1 MSWLGK
7 IVGGTIGFALGGP
20 LGAIAGAAFGHTFDR
35 KNERLYISGQTRLST
50 GEEAQFTFFIAAF
63 SMLAKLAKAD
73 GDVSEEEI
81 DAINKFML
89 YDLNLDPESRMA
101 AMNIFN
107 AAIESSGSFD
117 DFAAQFGNQF
127 HVQPQML
134 ELMIDILLRVSIA
147 DGTMSE
153 SEERLIRSAVRIF
166 NFSDERYKKLKSTL
180 FSIFIFLAVTIPGIS
195 EISTI
200 FCESFRFRISRL
212 KGSSPSPIITKSIS
226 GNTFKRFLAEP
237 PVNIAPPTTIGR
249 AENFRFIRRIK
260 YKEEAS

>member
-35 KNERLYISGQTRLST
+35 KNERLYIGGQTRLST
-50 GEEAQFTFFIAAF
+50 GEEAQFTFFVAAF
-63 SMLAKLAKAD
+63 SMLGKLAKAD
-73 GDVSEEEI
+73 GRVSEEEI
-81 DAINKFML
+81 DAVNKFML

-107 AAIESSGSFD
+107 AAIESSESFD
-117 DFAAQFGNQF
+117 DFATQFYSQF
-127 HVQPQML
+127 RVQPQML

-166 NFSDERYKKLKSTL
+166 NFGDERYKKLKSKYVQEFGKYYATL
-180 FSIFIFLAVTIPGIS
+180 GCGKNDTDEHIKSRYRKLVMEYHPDKIVSKGLPEEFTKFAQDKFREIQDAYDSIRKERGI
-195 EISTI
+195 
-200 FCESFRFRISRL
+200 
-212 KGSSPSPIITKSIS
+212 K
-226 GNTFKRFLAEP
+226 
-237 PVNIAPPTTIGR
+237 
-249 AENFRFIRRIK
+249 
-260 YKEEAS
+260 

>member
-117 DFAAQFGNQF
+117 DFAAQFCSQF
-127 HVQPQML
+127 RVQPQML

-147 DGTMSE
+147 DGAMSE
-153 SEERLIRSAVRIF
+153 SEERLIRSAIRIF
-166 NFSDERYKKLKSTL
+166 NFSDERYKKLKSKYVQEFEKYYAILGCGKNDTNEHIKSQYRKL
-180 FSIFIFLAVTIPGIS
+180 VMEYHPDKIVSKGLPEEFTKFAQDKFREIQEAYDYIREERGI
-195 EISTI
+195 
-200 FCESFRFRISRL
+200 
-212 KGSSPSPIITKSIS
+212 K
-226 GNTFKRFLAEP
+226 
-237 PVNIAPPTTIGR
+237 
-249 AENFRFIRRIK
+249 
-260 YKEEAS
+260 

>member
-166 NFSDERYKKLKSTL
+166 NFSDERYKKLKSKYVQEFEKYYAILGCGKKDTNEHIKSQYRKL
-180 FSIFIFLAVTIPGIS
+180 VMEYHPDKIVSKGLPEEFTKFAQDKFREIQDAYDYIRKERGI
-195 EISTI
+195 
-200 FCESFRFRISRL
+200 
-212 KGSSPSPIITKSIS
+212 K
-226 GNTFKRFLAEP
+226 
-237 PVNIAPPTTIGR
+237 
-249 AENFRFIRRIK
+249 
-260 YKEEAS
+260 

>member
-1 MSWLGK
+1 MGWLGK

-35 KNERLYISGQTRLST
+35 KNEGLYIGEQTRLST

-73 GDVSEEEI
+73 GHVSEEEV
-81 DAINKFML
+81 DTVNKFML

-107 AAIESSGSFD
+107 AAIESSESFD
-117 DFAAQFGNQF
+117 DFAAQFYSQF
-127 HVQPQML
+127 SVQPQML

-153 SEERLIRSAVRIF
+153 SEERQIRSAARIF
-166 NFSDERYKKLKSTL
+166 HFSDERYNKLKSKYVQE
-180 FSIFIFLAVTIPGIS
+180 FEKYYAVLG
-195 EISTI
+195 
-200 FCESFRFRISRL
+200 C
-212 KGSSPSPIITKSIS
+212 G
-226 GNTFKRFLAEP
+226 
-237 PVNIAPPTTIGR
+237 
-249 AENFRFIRRIK
+249 ENDTDERIK
-260 YKEEAS
+260 SRYRKLVMEYHPDKIVSKGLPEEFTKFAEDKFREIQDAYDRIRKERGIK

>member
-73 GDVSEEEI
+73 GQVSEEEI
-81 DAINKFML
+81 DAVNKFML

-107 AAIESSGSFD
+107 AAVNSQENFNNFTTQLYS
-117 DFAAQFGNQF
+117 QFQS
-127 HVQPQML
+127 QPQIL

-147 DGTMSE
+147 DGDMSE
-153 SEERLIRSAVRIF
+153 NEETLIRSAARIF
-166 NFSDERYKKLKSTL
+166 NFSDERYKKLKSKYVQEFEKYYAILGCGKNDTNEHIKSQYRKL
-180 FSIFIFLAVTIPGIS
+180 VMEFHPDKIIS
-195 EISTI
+195 KGLPEEFTKFAQDKFREIQEAYDI
-200 FCESFRFRISRL
+200 VKKER
-212 KGSSPSPIITKSIS
+212 
-226 GNTFKRFLAEP
+226 
-237 PVNIAPPTTIGR
+237 NI
-249 AENFRFIRRIK
+249 K
-260 YKEEAS
+260 

>member
-1 MSWLGK
+1 MRLFTTPSNKEIKMSWLGK

-73 GDVSEEEI
+73 GHVSEEEI
-81 DAINKFML
+81 DAVNKFML

-107 AAIESSGSFD
+107 AAIESSESFD
-117 DFAAQFGNQF
+117 DFADQFCSQF
-127 HVQPQML
+127 RVQPQMF

-153 SEERLIRSAVRIF
+153 NEERLIRSAARIF
-166 NFSDERYKKLKSTL
+166 NFSDERYKKLKSKYVQE
-180 FSIFIFLAVTIPGIS
+180 FEKYYAVLGCGKNDTDGHIKSQYRKLVMEFHPDKIVSKGLPEEFTKFAQDKFREIQDAYDYIRKERGI
-195 EISTI
+195 
-200 FCESFRFRISRL
+200 
-212 KGSSPSPIITKSIS
+212 K
-226 GNTFKRFLAEP
+226 
-237 PVNIAPPTTIGR
+237 
-249 AENFRFIRRIK
+249 
-260 YKEEAS
+260 